1 MSRPAI
7 ARAACSIQCAPPPKQ
22 LAAVFLAG
30 WSQPR
35 EEIRYE
41 LDFFQSISGDG
52 FGNPCSF
59 DFSTNAFVWRIRE
72 QDEWQGLWV
81 L

>member
-1 MSRPAI
+1 M
-7 ARAACSIQCAPPPKQ
+7 
-22 LAAVFLAG
+22 
-30 WSQPR
+30 
-35 EEIRYE
+35 
-41 LDFFQSISGDG
+41 DFFQSIGGDG

-59 DFSTNAFVWRIRE
+59 YFSTNAFVWRIRE